1 MLLNTLIVGDT
12 FWGIRPSDFL
22 DYLNITGRNI
32 NKVPVDMNF
41 LTNIIINLLTVPFLL
56 YLISAFQ
63 VDGLQFGNH
72 LKLIWIYP
80 FLLTIFLTVVL
91 FASGHGVTDR
101 FFFPAVPVLCIFG
114 SQVLQFCDFK
124 TRGDKIRLGVYSI
137 IGLVVSVAILLMSQS
152 IVSITKY
159 TMESLTHNVIQTI
172 FLSIFLVSLVWN
184 QPLLIRKMAL
194 PIICLIVLLFQPI
207 FLNFHSIVIDQPT
220 NRKLSQLLYPFSV
233 FSNKINYSPTMKLYI
248 SSSIYKE
255 NQMLSLQ
262 NDELRS
268 MFNVYFRENANLGN
282 FINPI
287 IYDKSKGELSYLDP
301 MDSLPEINYDYA
313 IITANDWN
321 RIRQDFKLFSLISS
335 NYEFTLDDQ
344 GSIGLLTKKVK

>member
-1 MLLNTLIVGDT
+1 
-12 FWGIRPSDFL
+12 
-22 DYLNITGRNI
+22 
-32 NKVPVDMNF
+32 
-41 LTNIIINLLTVPFLL
+41 
-56 YLISAFQ
+56 
-63 VDGLQFGNH
+63 
-72 LKLIWIYP
+72 
-80 FLLTIFLTVVL
+80 
-91 FASGHGVTDR
+91 
-101 FFFPAVPVLCIFG
+101 
-114 SQVLQFCDFK
+114 
-124 TRGDKIRLGVYSI
+124 
-137 IGLVVSVAILLMSQS
+137 MSQS